1 MDHSS
6 ILNPVLTDQG
16 RDKIALISQT
26 TYSNQFSCMKIASQW
41 SHLQQTG
48 IGLDNG
54 LRQVTIWTNDG
65 LFQLRT
71 YASYGRDK
79 LSSQL
84 AYVKLQSQKFEQ
96 IFQIKPC
103 SSWPS
108 QDMQIFQSIIAHC
121 PPILCIRFALLAME
135 IYLISAEALIFAN
148 CTKKQCIA
156 FLPITFSC
164 ELSLFSDY

>member
-6 ILNPVLTDQG
+6 ILNPVLIDQG

-26 TYSNQFSCMKIASQW
+26 SYSYQFSCMKIASQW

-84 AYVKLQSQKFEQ
+84 AYVKLQSQKF
-96 IFQIKPC
+96 
-103 SSWPS
+103 
-108 QDMQIFQSIIAHC
+108 
-121 PPILCIRFALLAME
+121 
-135 IYLISAEALIFAN
+135 
-148 CTKKQCIA
+148 
-156 FLPITFSC
+156 
-164 ELSLFSDY
+164 